1 MIYTYEHTHYYSVL
15 NLLHCNVVTFQ
26 FINLRDCKWNEIWVI
41 RCSSWIGS
49 KIWSLFA
56 LPTSGRSPELGAT
69 SRHGSA
75 NTVQRKNLRV
85 RKSADKQTTLLAHLH
100 LMKVSPKSKLP
111 NQNRCVTV
119 ELNRQVD
126 KFIQT
131 SNFNSELRC
140 CFHRRPFWWCF
151 RWPLGRAP
159 WRRPGSR
166 CPKGVKAIGWNILK

>member
-15 NLLHCNVVTFQ
+15 NLLDCNVVTFQ

-111 NQNRCVTV
+111 NHNRCVTV

-131 SNFNSELRC
+131 TDFQ
-140 CFHRRPFWWCF
+140 FQFWASVLLSQATVLVMLSVTAWESALAET
-151 RWPLGRAP
+151 W
-159 WRRPGSR
+159 
-166 CPKGVKAIGWNILK
+166 LKMP